1 MKLFEEKEKNTEDFA
16 KLICA
21 LKAAELLGLARMLG
35 VRLFYE
41 DVKDEQGHPMPRSGE
56 AIVEDCLVKFY
67 ALNRSERRRI
77 LKALRSI
84 AKGA

>member
-1 MKLFEEKEKNTEDFA
+1 MKLLDGKEKNTNEFA
-16 KLICA
+16 RLICT
-21 LKAAELLGLARMLG
+21 LKAAELLGLAHVLE

-41 DVKDEQGHPMPRSGE
+41 DVKDEQGKPMPRSGE

-67 ALNRSERRRI
+67 ALDRRQRRDI
-77 LKALRSI
+77 LKTLRAI